1 MYMVSVY
8 YGDYGDDIE
17 PELATVEIL
26 GTYESLYEAC
36 EVAASKF
43 RATMESLAD
52 LDLRCRKVKE
62 SRYDYYVVYGYYY
75 PELGGVC
82 DEDYCEVRVAE
93 ILANQSLQ
101 QGGR

>member
-8 YGDYGDDIE
+8 YGDYGDYGVE
-17 PELATVEIL
+17 PEMSTSEIL
-26 GTYESLYEAC
+26 GIYESLDDAC

-43 RATMESLAD
+43 DATMETFND
-52 LDLRCRKVKE
+52 LEMRCRKVKM

-75 PELGGVC
+75 PELGGVF

-93 ILANQSLQ
+93 ILL
-101 QGGR
+101 